1 MLDSKRDEIQNA
13 AVDTWVQAG
22 KKGTLNL
29 STGIGKTFCFIKATR
44 LLPKGSKILFLAETT
59 QREIDLE
66 KDLAF
71 FKKLF
76 KYDLKKTHQL
86 TFLCYQSA
94 YKLVDQEWDFVCA
107 DEIHSSLTPQY
118 VQFYKNNTYKHIMG
132 LSATVDRNTAY
143 LDEEGNQLTKGLWV
157 DQIAPVCFKYNL
169 NQAVEDGTTKKLR
182 MFIINHGL
190 DLVNKNVPAGT
201 KAAPFMTTEKESYD
215 YWDNQFKKA
224 LFLPDGNMKTFK
236 IRTTSA
242 ARAKVL
248 YTLPSKIRE
257 VLKLLQA
264 VKGKTLVFGNSIEAL
279 SLVTPNVISNKNSEK
294 ANAQLRQ
301 DFDAGKV
308 DTIASF
314 KMLKQGANL
323 KDLDNTILMSY
334 YSKELDM
341 IQAIGRQ
348 RVNNK
353 TGNIFIY
360 VTSGTQEIKWYR
372 KAMENINNYEEIHC
386 NSTDD
391 CITKYRAIIEEE
403 TQKSK
408 PVGKAS
414 KVQSA

>member
-13 AVDTWVQAG
+13 AVDSWVQAG

-59 QREIDLE
+59 QREIDLK
-66 KDLAF
+66 KDLTF

-76 KYDLKKTHQL
+76 KYDLAKQHKL

-94 YKLVDQEWDFVCA
+94 YKLVDTEWDFVCA

-118 VQFYKNNTYKHIMG
+118 VQFYKNNKYSHIMG
-132 LSATVDRNTAY
+132 LSATVDRSTTY
-143 LDEEGNQLTKGLWV
+143 LDEDGNEVSKGLWV
-157 DQIAPVCFKYNL
+157 DAIAPVCFKYNL
-169 NQAVEDGTTKKLR
+169 NQAVQDGTTKKLR
-182 MFIINHGL
+182 LFIVNHGL
-190 DLVNKNVPAGT
+190 DHVNKTMAAGT
-201 KAAPFMTTEKESYD
+201 KSAPFMTTEKESYD
-215 YWDNQFKKA
+215 YWDAQFKKA
-224 LFLPDGNMKTFK
+224 LFLPDGTMKTFK

-248 YTLPSKIRE
+248 YNLPSKVRE
-257 VLKLLQA
+257 IMKLQQVLQ
-264 VKGKTLVFGNSIEAL
+264 GKTLIFGNSIEAL

-294 ANAQLRQ
+294 ANVKLRQ
-301 DFDAGKV
+301 DFDSGKIQ
-308 DTIASF
+308 TIASF

-360 VTSGTQEIKWYR
+360 VTAGTQEIKWYR
-372 KAMENINNYEEIHC
+372 KAMENITNYEEIHC

-391 CITKYRAIIEEE
+391 CIQKYKVLIQEAQKAEELE
-403 TQKSK
+403 SQT
-408 PVGKAS
+408 
-414 KVQSA
+414 VQPA